1 MINHRIFNKIEPQ
14 DVNEF
19 LLDCEEKSANLG
31 VSLEYY
37 VEEFVMVNDEET

>member
-19 LLDCEEKSANLG
+19 LLDCEEKSNALG
-31 VSLEYY
+31 ISLEYY
-37 VEEFVMVNDEET
+37 VEEFILVDDD